1 MATPKEHFM
10 NVHDKISRAI
20 WNMAQ
25 GIKDHV
31 GANIVAAASSKV
43 IKVEPNVLAQILA
56 LVNQS
61 IEQSYHNSL
70 KLVVAEVDALS
81 GAAQAVDLQKRKR

>member
-1 MATPKEHFM
+1 M
-10 NVHDKISRAI
+10 NVHDKVSRAI
-20 WNMAQ
+20 WNMVQ

-31 GANIVAAASSKV
+31 GANIAAAASSKV
-43 IKVEPNVLAQILA
+43 IKVEPNVLAQILV

-70 KLVVAEVDALS
+70 KHVVAEIDALS
-81 GAAQAVDLQKRKR
+81 RSTQTVDSQKKKR